1 MSTFDIT
8 VVGDTNIDLL
18 LNGLPAD
25 LPPERELAVQE
36 MALALGG
43 SAAIT
48 AHNLAALGA
57 RVGLVTALPED
68 LFALSCVEQL
78 HSAGVD
84 LARRVSS
91 QESTGVTVLL
101 QHTHFRRAFTYPG
114 SAGKL
119 RFSDLD
125 LAYLR
130 RARHFHLSSFFL
142 QRELREDVP
151 ELLAN
156 LKQSGLTTSLDT
168 NDDPW
173 DEWSGP
179 ISESLQYVDVLMPNE
194 REACRLAGEADL
206 DRAIATLRRAV
217 PVLVVKRAAK
227 GAMVFHGED
236 SLALPPIDVRYR
248 DAVGAGDSFN
258 AGFLYGYI
266 NGWSLPQCLELGNLS
281 GAYSTT
287 QAGGVAAF
295 RDRSAMHAF
304 FAMHAQNLGSVPLG
318 VPS

>member
-1 MSTFDIT
+1 MSQFDIT

-18 LNGLPAD
+18 LNGLPED

-68 LFALSCVEQL
+68 LFALSCIEQL

-84 LARRVSS
+84 LGRRVSS

-119 RFSDLD
+119 RFADLD

-142 QRELREDVP
+142 QRELRDNVP
-151 ELLAN
+151 RLLAN
-156 LKQSGLTTSLDT
+156 LKHAGLSTSLDT

-179 ISESLQYVDVLMPNE
+179 IAESLQYVDVLMPNE
-194 REACRLAGEADL
+194 REACRLSGEADL
-206 DRAIATLRRAV
+206 NRAIATLRRAV
-217 PVLVVKRAAK
+217 PILVVKRAAL
-227 GAMVFHGED
+227 GAMVFHGEE
-236 SLALPPIDVRYR
+236 SLALPRIDVESR

-258 AGFLYGYI
+258 AGFLYGYV
-266 NGWSLPQCLELGNLS
+266 NRCSLAQCLELGNLS

-295 RDRSAMHAF
+295 RDRSAMQDF
-304 FAMHAQNLGSVPLG
+304 FARHAQNLGFVPLG